1 MSIDALPDEV
11 LEAIFYTL
19 ILAVDGPIFSVFS
32 TAPNVHL
39 IGDLALVCRRWHA
52 VLLGNPHI
60 WARARIHLYGPSGA
74 RNARVFERAMD
85 ALARSGD
92 LPLTVTFRFESLRN
106 SDLAIAPLL
115 RTCRRWQTAHLHIP
129 DDHFELPELQ
139 SMKGELPLLR
149 SLSLSLP
156 RLNMGLHK
164 LPRVVDTF
172 RHCPM
177 LKSVT
182 LWNEVLG
189 PVLDLP
195 WTRLTSLTV
204 QGWTVDDVIKC
215 VADCTALE
223 RLTVHDVLDDANGAG
238 SDHIHKHLTHTTIR
252 ALHLTSG
259 SWAVRTASL
268 LNRLTLP
275 SLEEFHIAFWRE
287 NLRQWPQLEFLNL
300 LSRSGCSL
308 STLAL
313 HRVGL
318 SIEELTEVLRAV
330 PELTSLSFEDTRSA
344 MDDKTTFDWIF
355 SWLMIVTNTNSD
367 QPTPDLAEL
376 SIDLRTLNVTQA
388 RIENMLSTRLQ
399 RGKLRRAVLRI
410 PIDFDTSIRSLADEG
425 LDLVLSGAEAKAAV
439 TAPAFDDVLNSLE
452 GPKEDAIIRL
462 VDKSVVPP
470 NVVSGVRVY
479 LTTLPQL
486 GIFQRLHLA
495 QEWGLFWYLGFDM
508 YMASPWNQISLPSDA
523 AELFR
528 NGDFVFVP
536 TFKTYKETMTFRL
549 NESGVYRYFFVPL
562 SKKGRAIAHKLCQLG
577 HLGEQTLEDRNCGI
591 HPITGEVLPS
601 RIQAYPIF
609 KTYAHPASVCFSVW
623 TTLQNRKLNLRDP
636 DALAGRMPLP
646 VFAHYYFGLDGAAY
660 STSPILVMSSDQTSV
675 QHAEINPGDS
685 DISPEMLEV
694 QSLERAIAEVKE
706 QLRREKARQKEERA
720 RLMEEQEAIRASKQK
735 IREALLAERK
745 RLTNAKGK
753 ASQQNTSTQNIIEVR
768 FFANIILE
776 NDIESCLQIDDEGTS
791 ATLKVKQERDEHIP
805 PHATPMRQDTSRSAT
820 PSTSS
825 TRPSTPPKRE
835 TARRSKTRERD
846 VKSEPDGPEDAT
858 IDTTA
863 QTQEDRANGRTTDPP
878 FILSKAENDGML
890 WNLNALGPTGN
901 ITDSSYTK
909 AFTRQVISRYDHYE
923 LTMAYSATFNGDA
936 HPQLPGLGTHGIIF
950 GSLDYKDL
958 LPIFVRVQ
966 AKQWLYCG
974 HYRCTMGGILE
985 PNQLKS
991 VRRSCLTTVAKDYAD
1006 KAEGRI
1012 GVAKQNEENE
1022 KVARQ
1027 ARLPYQAIDFTV
1039 DGIRAAL
1046 LDGRLPMTS
1055 TVLRFV
1061 QYDKDW
1067 FQRALEAE
1075 SATPRMDVDGDI
1087 KPPNKRKA
1095 NTPDEDE
1102 STRSKKQKSTTPSQ
1116 TTTEKSA
1123 PATSSTGRSLR
1134 SKTERR
1140 AGKEIT
1146 VIEISSDEGD
1156 DSSDDERSITS
1167 SQLDDYDNDMA

>member
-32 TAPNVHL
+32 TAPDVHL

-92 LPLTVTFRFESLRN
+92 LPLTVNFRFESLHN

-115 RTCRRWQTAHLHIP
+115 RTCSRWQTAHLHIP
-129 DDHFELPELQ
+129 DDHYELPEFL

-172 RHCPM
+172 RRCPL

-195 WTRLTSLTV
+195 WKQLTSLTV
-204 QGWTVDDVIKC
+204 HGWTVDDVIKC

-287 NLRQWPQLEFLNL
+287 NLRQWPQPEFLNL

-308 STLAL
+308 SILAL

-376 SIDLRTLNVTQA
+376 SIDLRTSNVTQA
-388 RIENMLSTRLQ
+388 RIENMLSTRFQ

-410 PIDFDTSIRSLADEG
+410 PIDFDASIRSLADEG

-439 TAPAFDDVLNSLE
+439 TAPSAFYLPHHTFTMSNLSSSDTLEAAFDDVLNSLE
-452 GPKEDAIIRL
+452 GPKEDAVIRL

-470 NVVSGVRVY
+470 NVVSGVR
-479 LTTLPQL
+479 
-486 GIFQRLHLA
+486 RLHLA

-528 NGDFVFVP
+528 NGDFIFVP
-536 TFKTYKETMTFRL
+536 TFKTYKETMAFRL
-549 NESGVYRYFFVPL
+549 SESSVYRYFFVPL
-562 SKKGRAIAHKLCQLG
+562 SKKGRAIAHKLFQLG

-623 TTLQNRKLNLRDP
+623 TTLQNRKFNLRDL
-636 DALAGRMPLP
+636 DALARVSDPEIL
-646 VFAHYYFGLDGAAY
+646 AHFGLDDAAY
-660 STSPILVMSSDQTSV
+660 SASPILVMSSDRTSV
-675 QHAEINPGDS
+675 QHAEIDPGDS

-706 QLRREKARQKEERA
+706 QLRREKDRQKEERA
-720 RLMEEQEAIRASKQK
+720 RLLQEREAIRASKQK

-745 RLTNAKGK
+745 RLTGAKVK
-753 ASQQNTSTQNIIEVR
+753 ASQRNTSTQNIIEVR
-768 FFANIILE
+768 FANIILE
-776 NDIESCLQIDDEGTS
+776 KGIESCLQIDDEIGSTIP
-791 ATLKVKQERDEHIP
+791 KVKQERDEHIP
-805 PHATPMRQDTSRSAT
+805 PRATPMRQDTSRSAT

-863 QTQEDRANGRTTDPP
+863 QTQEDRAHGRTTDPP
-878 FILSKAENDGML
+878 FILSKAENGGML
-890 WNLNALGPTGN
+890 WNLDALGPTGN

-909 AFTRQVISRYDHYE
+909 AFTRQVI
-923 LTMAYSATFNGDA
+923 TYSATFNGDA

-958 LPIFVRVQ
+958 LPVFVRAQ

-985 PNQLKS
+985 PNQLKG

-1012 GVAKQNEENE
+1012 SIAKQNEESE

-1027 ARLPYQAIDFTV
+1027 TRLRYQAIDFTM

-1046 LDGRLPMTS
+1046 LDGRLPMTF

-1075 SATPRMDVDGDI
+1075 NATPRMDVDEDI

-1095 NTPDEDE
+1095 NTRDEDE
-1102 STRSKKQKSTTPSQ
+1102 SSRSKKQKSTTPNQ
-1116 TTTEKSA
+1116 ATRQKSA
-1123 PATSSTGRSLR
+1123 PAAPSKGRSLR

-1140 AGKEIT
+1140 AGKEVT

>member
-19 ILAVDGPIFSVFS
+19 VLAVDGPIFSVFS
-32 TAPNVHL
+32 TAPDVHL
-39 IGDLALVCRRWHA
+39 IGDLALVSRRWHA

-92 LPLTVTFRFESLRN
+92 LPLTVNFRFESLHN
-106 SDLAIAPLL
+106 SDLAIAPIL
-115 RTCRRWQTAHLHIP
+115 RTCSRWQTAHLHIP
-129 DDHFELPELQ
+129 DDHFELPEFQ

-172 RHCPM
+172 RQCPM

-204 QGWTVDDVIKC
+204 HGWTVDDVIKC

-223 RLTVHDVLDDANGAG
+223 RLTVHDVLDDVNGAG

-275 SLEEFHIAFWRE
+275 SLEVFHIAFWRE
-287 NLRQWPQLEFLNL
+287 NLRQWPQLEFLSL

-410 PIDFDTSIRSLADEG
+410 PIDFDASIRSLADEG

-439 TAPAFDDVLNSLE
+439 TAPAIDDVLNSLE
-452 GPKEDAIIRL
+452 GPKEDAVIRL

-470 NVVSGVRVY
+470 NVLS
-479 LTTLPQL
+479 
-486 GIFQRLHLA
+486 IFQRLHLA

-508 YMASPWNQISLPSDA
+508 YMVSPWNQISLPSDA

-528 NGDFVFVP
+528 NGDFIFVP
-536 TFKTYKETMTFRL
+536 TFKAYKETMAFRL

-601 RIQAYPIF
+601 RVQAYPIF

-623 TTLQNRKLNLRDP
+623 TTLQNRKFNLRDL
-636 DALAGRMPLP
+636 DALARRVSPVRPLS
-646 VFAHYYFGLDGAAY
+646 VFAHHYSGLDDAAY
-660 STSPILVMSSDQTSV
+660 SASPILVMSSDQTSV
-675 QHAEINPGDS
+675 QHADPGDS

-720 RLMEEQEAIRASKQK
+720 RLMEEREAIRASKQK

-745 RLTNAKGK
+745 RLSDAKGK
-753 ASQQNTSTQNIIEVR
+753 ASQRNTSTQNIIEVR
-768 FFANIILE
+768 FASIILE
-776 NDIESCLQIDDEGTS
+776 NGIESCSQIDDEASS
-791 ATLKVKQERDEHIP
+791 ATPKVKQERDEHMP

-863 QTQEDRANGRTTDPP
+863 QTQEDRAHGRTTDPP
-878 FILSKAENDGML
+878 FILSKAENGGML
-890 WNLNALGPTGN
+890 WNLDALGPTGN

-909 AFTRQVISRYDHYE
+909 AFTRQVI
-923 LTMAYSATFNGDA
+923 TYSATFNGDA

-950 GSLDYKDL
+950 SSLDYKDL
-958 LPIFVRVQ
+958 LPVFVRAQ

-974 HYRCTMGGILE
+974 HYRCTVGGILE
-985 PNQLKS
+985 PNQLKG

-1012 GVAKQNEENE
+1012 SVAKQNEENE

-1027 ARLPYQAIDFTV
+1027 TRLPYQAIDFTV

-1046 LDGRLPMTS
+1046 LDGRLPMTF

-1075 SATPRMDVDGDI
+1075 NATPRMDVDGDI

-1095 NTPDEDE
+1095 NTRDEDE
-1102 STRSKKQKSTTPSQ
+1102 SARSKKQKSTTPSQ

>member
-32 TAPNVHL
+32 TAPYVHL

-52 VLLGNPHI
+52 VLLGNPYI

-92 LPLTVTFRFESLRN
+92 LPLTVNFRFESLNN

-115 RTCRRWQTAHLHIP
+115 RTCSRWQTAHLHIP
-129 DDHFELPELQ
+129 DDHFELPEFQ

-195 WTRLTSLTV
+195 WKQLTSLTV
-204 QGWTVDDVIKC
+204 HGWTVDDVIKC
-215 VADCTALE
+215 TADCSALE

-238 SDHIHKHLTHTTIR
+238 SYHMDKHLTHTTIR

-287 NLRQWPQLEFLNL
+287 NLRQWPQLEFLSL

-313 HRVGL
+313 HRAGL
-318 SIEELTEVLRAV
+318 SIAELTEVMDAV
-330 PELTSLSFEDTRSA
+330 PALTSFSLEDTRSA

-355 SWLMIVTNTNSD
+355 SWLMIVTNTNSL
-367 QPTPDLAEL
+367 QPIPDLSEL
-376 SIDLRTLNVTQA
+376 IIDLRTTNFTQA

-410 PIDFDTSIRSLADEG
+410 PIDFDASIRSLADEG
-425 LDLVLSGAEAKAAV
+425 LDLVLSGAEGKAAV

-452 GPKEDAIIRL
+452 GPKEDAVIRL
-462 VDKSVVPP
+462 VDKSVVPH
-470 NVVSGVRVY
+470 NV
-479 LTTLPQL
+479 
-486 GIFQRLHLA
+486 RLHLA

-523 AELFR
+523 AELLR
-528 NGDFVFVP
+528 NGDFIFVP
-536 TFKTYKETMTFRL
+536 TFKSYKETMAFRL

-591 HPITGEVLPS
+591 HPMTGEVLPS

-636 DALAGRMPLP
+636 DALARHVTPIRPLS
-646 VFAHYYFGLDGAAY
+646 VFAHHYSGLDGAAY
-660 STSPILVMSSDQTSV
+660 SASPILVMSSDQTSL
-675 QHAEINPGDS
+675 QHAEIDPGDS

-720 RLMEEQEAIRASKQK
+720 RLVEEREAIRASKQK

-745 RLTNAKGK
+745 RLTNAKSK
-753 ASQQNTSTQNIIEVR
+753 ASQRNTSTQNIIEVR
-768 FFANIILE
+768 FANIILE
-776 NDIESCLQIDDEGTS
+776 NGFESCLQIDDEAIS
-791 ATLKVKQERDEHIP
+791 ATPKVKQERDEHIP
-805 PHATPMRQDTSRSAT
+805 PRATPMRQDTSRSAT

-863 QTQEDRANGRTTDPP
+863 QTQEDRAHGRTTDPP
-878 FILSKAENDGML
+878 FILPKAENGGML
-890 WNLNALGPTGN
+890 WNLDAFGPTGN
-901 ITDSSYTK
+901 ITDSFYTK
-909 AFTRQVISRYDHYE
+909 AFTRQVISR
-923 LTMAYSATFNGDA
+923 AATFNGDA

-958 LPIFVRVQ
+958 LPVFVRVQ

-985 PNQLKS
+985 PNQLKG
-991 VRRSCLTTVAKDYAD
+991 VRRSCLTSVAKDYAD

-1012 GVAKQNEENE
+1012 SVAKQNEEN
-1022 KVARQ
+1022 KNSRQ
-1027 ARLPYQAIDFTV
+1027 NGLAYQPIDFTV

-1046 LDGRLPMTS
+1046 LDGRLPMTF

-1061 QYDKDW
+1061 RYDKNW
-1067 FQRALEAE
+1067 FKRALDAE
-1075 SATPRMDVDGDI
+1075 QTAPRLDADEDV
-1087 KPPNKRKA
+1087 KPPSKRKA
-1095 NTPDEDE
+1095 NSSDVEE
-1102 STRSKKQKSTTPSQ
+1102 SPRSKKQRSTTPGQ
-1116 TTTEKSA
+1116 ATREKSVTA
-1123 PATSSTGRSLR
+1123 ASSSGRALR
-1134 SKTERR
+1134 SKTEKR
-1140 AGKEIT
+1140 AEKAVT
-1146 VIEISSDEGD
+1146 FIEISSDESGD